1 MTNFKTFLFILFIPF
16 FIFCMPQKSND
27 RQNQTMTTA
36 NLLGKWNQI
45 NKIKT
50 KQEVSPKVEFFQLI
64 NDSVVDIQLV
74 DSAGRRKVT
83 GKWENGFT
91 QQIGATNIEFHG
103 DIKITYDL
111 NDKHRYILALK
122 LSEDNG
128 KTIMLANNYK
138 FEKEENK

>member
-1 MTNFKTFLFILFIPF
+1 MKNFKTSLFILVIPF
-16 FIFCMPQKSND
+16 FIFCMPQKND
-27 RQNQTMTTA
+27 DKQNQTISTA

-45 NKIKT
+45 NKIKL
-50 KQEVSPKVEFFQLI
+50 KQEVSPKVEFFQLL

-91 QQIGATNIEFHG
+91 QQIASSNIEFRG
-103 DIKITYDL
+103 DIKITYNL
-111 NDKHRYILALK
+111 NDNHRNILVLK

-138 FEKEENK
+138 FEKEEH